1 MPFQEIQIALKSI
14 SIIRTLLRTITTR
27 LAVSQSPK
35 SLQIPGMDVMV
46 GRETSCGLEEK
57 PLNVSEAQGFIL
69 PPNMREAFP
78 DADLEWVDYQV
89 K

>member
-1 MPFQEIQIALKSI
+1 M
-14 SIIRTLLRTITTR
+14 
-27 LAVSQSPK
+27 
-35 SLQIPGMDVMV
+35 

-57 PLNVSEAQGFIL
+57 SLNVSEAQGFIL

-89 K
+89 KCDMLLSASFIVYCLFVCNFFSV

>member
-1 MPFQEIQIALKSI
+1 
-14 SIIRTLLRTITTR
+14 
-27 LAVSQSPK
+27 
-35 SLQIPGMDVMV
+35 MDIMV

-57 PLNVSEAQGFIL
+57 PLNVSEAQGFLL

-78 DADLEWVDYQV
+78 RADLEWVDYQV

>member
-1 MPFQEIQIALKSI
+1 MPFQEVEIALKSI

-27 LAVSQSPK
+27 SAVSQSPK

>member
-1 MPFQEIQIALKSI
+1 
-14 SIIRTLLRTITTR
+14 
-27 LAVSQSPK
+27 
-35 SLQIPGMDVMV
+35 MDIMA

-57 PLNVSEAQGFIL
+57 PLNESEAQGFIL

-89 K
+89 KCNLSLSTSSASRTVCLFVISFICSADDYHEV